1 MRRWRLPPVPP
12 GNGRPLGSRH
22 LSHPLEVGALPPS
35 VPPPRASAGRAPHS
49 SENEPKRERERE
61 SKGGSPEALRAR
73 PTALEVE
80 EGISSLGG
88 ATSPTTGETVTVPE
102 SSPREPSG
110 TFRQPPPRARYLII
124 ELGYETGALAPEQ
137 EYSGW

>member
-1 MRRWRLPPVPP
+1 MNL
-12 GNGRPLGSRH
+12 
-22 LSHPLEVGALPPS
+22 
-35 VPPPRASAGRAPHS
+35 
-49 SENEPKRERERE
+49 RERERE

-102 SSPREPSG
+102 NSPQEPSG
-110 TFRQPPPRARYLII
+110 TFLFS
-124 ELGYETGALAPEQ
+124 LL
-137 EYSGW
+137 S